1 MLTCYM
7 SSMDTTSVISLFFGS
22 LDSSMAADDTYDDIF
37 EHIANVPFT
46 AVDSR
51 TYYYMHYLG
60 VEITYNI
67 VKFQHTIWA
76 HEHSTSLCWRIW

>member
-7 SSMDTTSVISLFFGS
+7 SSMDSTSVTLFFGS
-22 LDSSMAADDTYDDIF
+22 FDRSMAADDTYDDIF

-51 TYYYMHYLG
+51 TY
-60 VEITYNI
+60 
-67 VKFQHTIWA
+67 
-76 HEHSTSLCWRIW
+76 